1 MANFDLKYGVV
12 KVLYGEYQGRI
23 GYYDDDNEV
32 GYEVSGLVYFGSL
45 EFAGTQDFIPL
56 SFLAP
61 AMTPDLLA
69 RKLEITKLIGY
80 RIQRVSNFERTS
92 MLEELLLIE
101 EELSNRVMLSRFS
114 STNAGK
120 SIFIS
125 HSSKDKPF
133 AEWLALELVSA
144 GHSPWLDEWRIR
156 VGESIPLKISDGIQ
170 RCDALVVILSQ
181 HAVESKWVENE
192 WQAKYWDEIKDE
204 RVRVLPILLKP
215 CEIPSLLRP
224 KKYADF
230 TDDYGKGLRDL
241 LIGLLDE

>member
-1 MANFDLKYGVV
+1 
-12 KVLYGEYQGRI
+12 
-23 GYYDDDNEV
+23 
-32 GYEVSGLVYFGSL
+32 
-45 EFAGTQDFIPL
+45 
-56 SFLAP
+56 
-61 AMTPDLLA
+61 
-69 RKLEITKLIGY
+69 
-80 RIQRVSNFERTS
+80 